1 MPWCETCSRFLNP
14 NTLAADGSCPACG
27 RVVAEP
33 PAVGEDGTAVEDHPR
48 APWHFKVLLVLVVLY
63 LGWRFLQM
71 GGWLLDWLTG

>member
-1 MPWCETCSRFLNP
+1 
-14 NTLAADGSCPACG
+14 
-27 RVVAEP
+27 
-33 PAVGEDGTAVEDHPR
+33 VGEDGTAVEDHPR